1 MYRYFLAIRWLLS
14 RKINALG
21 VIGIALGVWAPIVVV
36 AIFQGYLVEVQ
47 KHVIGGGSDLSVTR
61 IPETRSFEDLRA
73 LIEDDP
79 NVAACAPR
87 IVWYGMLHPF
97 RDSERDEAPS
107 AAHIAGV
114 DSANGV
120 PGADGEFVS
129 LLGIELAAEREVAD
143 LANWLDAV
151 EDPALRVPESVTT
164 LSGESP
170 GLIVSRPRAL
180 LHGIERGDRVLLT
193 TAIILN
199 AGTDKEAQNLVDAEL
214 RVTGGFET
222 SYAGF
227 DGVNVYV
234 PIDALREMLRAEGAA
249 QNDWV
254 NEISIRL
261 KDTSRIEETRARIY
275 RVLSADTPADEPQ
288 MRVLTSLEAN
298 EDELMSIEHQAALM
312 KLVLFVIMIVAGFL
326 VYATLSMM
334 VMEKTRDIGILTALG
349 ASSRG
354 VMMVFLACGLAISIV
369 GAVIGVVTGCL
380 SAIYT
385 DAFNSWLR
393 STFGVDLFPSAVYN
407 LTHVPSKLDP
417 AWIALV
423 TAVAIGVGVLVAAIP
438 AWRAA
443 RHDPLQ
449 SLRNE

>member
-21 VIGIALGVWAPIVVV
+21 VVGIALGVWAPIVVV
-36 AIFQGYLVEVQ
+36 AIFQGYLVEVE
-47 KHVIGGGSDLSVTR
+47 KHVIGGSSDLTVTR
-61 IPETRSFEDLRA
+61 IAETRSYADLRKVVEA
-73 LIEDDP
+73 DP
-79 NVAACAPR
+79 NVESCAPR

-97 RDSERDEAPS
+97 RDAKRDQRIAS
-107 AAHIAGV
+107 IHVAGV

-120 PGADGEFVS
+120 PNADGEFVS
-129 LLGIELAAEREVAD
+129 LLGIDLAAERQVAD
-143 LANWLDAV
+143 LDLWLDAV
-151 EDPALRVPESVTT
+151 AEPNLRVPESVTS
-164 LSGESP
+164 LEGERP

-180 LHGIERGDRVLLT
+180 LHGLERGDRVLLT

-199 AGTDKEAQNLVDAEL
+199 QGTDREAQNLVDEEL
-214 RVTGGFET
+214 RVAGAFET

-227 DGVNVYV
+227 DGVHVYV
-234 PIDALREMLRAEGAA
+234 PITALREMLAAKDAA
-249 QNDWV
+249 QIDWV
-254 NEISIRL
+254 NEISIRV
-261 KDTSRIEETRARIY
+261 KDRSRLEATRARLH
-275 RVLSADTPADEPQ
+275 RALTADAAPDEPL
-288 MRVLTSLEAN
+288 MRVMTSLEAN
-298 EDELMSIEHQAALM
+298 ADELMSIRHQAGLM

-334 VMEKTRDIGILTALG
+334 VTEKTRDIGILTALG

-354 VMMVFLACGLAISIV
+354 VMMVFLACGLAISLV

-385 DAFNSWLR
+385 DAFNTWLR

-407 LTHVPSKLDP
+407 LTHVPSELDP

-423 TAVAIGVGVLVAAIP
+423 TAVAIGVGVLVSAIP

-443 RHDPLQ
+443 RHDPLR